1 MQDIIALDATPLT
14 DEEERVLAIVALR
27 AWKSTRDIGPPPVLV
42 SLHRKGRVERWRNL
56 WRRL

>member
-14 DEEERVLAIVALR
+14 AEEKHVLASVAR
-27 AWKSTRDIGPPPVLV
+27 HAWKSTRDLGPLPVLV
-42 SLHRKGRVERWRNL
+42 SLHRKGMVERWRDL